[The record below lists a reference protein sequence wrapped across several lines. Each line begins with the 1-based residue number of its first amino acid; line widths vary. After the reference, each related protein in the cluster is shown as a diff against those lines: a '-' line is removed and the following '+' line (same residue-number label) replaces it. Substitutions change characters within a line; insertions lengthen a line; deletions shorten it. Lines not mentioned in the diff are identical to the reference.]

1 MIAEATNEFTS
12 WVLLV
17 STSGGACAL
26 VVVFY
31 MLVKVMPEQMKAQ
44 QVAQEKANDTFLIAL
59 KDSIKEFRQ
68 EMAVERETNT
78 KERNDDRLSRHEG
91 NNAISGIVM
100 AMTQALTLVQE
111 RPHMRERKDQDAR

>member
-1 MIAEATNEFTS
+1 MIAQAATEFTS

-111 RPHMRERKDQDAR
+111 RAHMRERKDQDGR